1 MRSAA
6 NPALDTFAGGLKV
19 PAIVAPMFLVSGPDL
34 VVESCK
40 AGLCG
45 TFPALNQ
52 RTTEGFDEWLC
63 EIEERQGDGDA
74 PYGVNLIVHGSNP
87 RVEADLEV
95 CIKHKVPLIITS
107 LGAVPDLVKAVH
119 SYGGLVFHD
128 VIQRRHAE
136 KAAEAGV
143 DGIIAVAAGAGGHA
157 GTFSPFALTSEI
169 REFWDGALIL
179 SGSMSHGGHIAAA
192 QMMGCDFAYFG
203 SHFIAAKESM
213 APQGQ
218 KDMMIGASAKDVTY
232 TNKVTGVGANFLTPS
247 LEAAKLH
254 DAPGEMSLNEEARAW
269 KTIWSAGHGTGAV
282 RDVRPTKDICQQLI
296 AEYEAA
302 RSNFCG

>member
-1 MRSAA
+1 MSAA
-6 NPALDTFAGGLKV
+6 LDSFAGGLKV

-45 TFPALNQ
+45 TFPALNH

-63 EIEERQGDGDA
+63 EIEERLDDDAA

-95 CIKHKVPLIITS
+95 CVKHKVPLVITS
-107 LGAVPDLVKAVH
+107 LGAVPDLVNAVQ
-119 SYGGLVFHD
+119 SYG
-128 VIQRRHAE
+128 
-136 KAAEAGV
+136 
-143 DGIIAVAAGAGGHA
+143 
-157 GTFSPFALTSEI
+157 
-169 REFWDGALIL
+169 
-179 SGSMSHGGHIAAA
+179 A
-192 QMMGCDFAYFG
+192 QMMVADYAYFG
-203 SHFIAAKESM
+203 SHFIAATESM

-218 KDMMIGASAKDVTY
+218 KDMMIGASAKDVSY
-232 TNKVTGVGANFLTPS
+232 TDKVTGIGANFLTPS
-247 LEAAKLH
+247 LQAATLH
-254 DAPGEMSLNEEARAW
+254 DAPGEMSLTEEAKAW

-282 RDVRPTKDICQQLI
+282 RDLRPTREICEQLI

-302 RSNFCG
+302 RAKFCG

>member
-1 MRSAA
+1 LTVEDFKAR
-6 NPALDTFAGGLKV
+6 LRI

-34 VVESCK
+34 VVETCK

-52 RTTEGFDEWLC
+52 RTSEGFEDWLK
-63 EIEERQGDGDA
+63 EIGDRLGPDDA
-74 PYGVNLIVHGSNP
+74 PYGVNLIVHPSNP
-87 RVEADLEV
+87 RVMADLELCV
-95 CIKHKVPLIITS
+95 KYKVPLIITS

-157 GTFSPFALTSEI
+157 GTFSPFALTDEI

-179 SGSMSHGGHIAAA
+179 SGSMSHGGHVAAA
-192 QMMGCDFAYFG
+192 EMMRADFGYFG
-203 SHFIAAKESM
+203 THFIAASESM

-218 KDMMIGASAKDVTY
+218 KDMMIDASAKDITY
-232 TNKVTGVGANFLTPS
+232 TDKVSGVFANFLTPS
-247 LEAAKLH
+247 LEAATIH
-254 DAPGEMSLNEEARAW
+254 DAPGKMSLNEEAKAW

-282 RDVRPTKDICQQLI
+282 KDVRPARELCEQLI
-296 AEYEAA
+296 AEYQAA
-302 RSNFCG
+302 KARFCS

>member
-1 MRSAA
+1 MTVDEFKGRMR
-6 NPALDTFAGGLKV
+6 V

-34 VVESCK
+34 VVETCK

-52 RTTEGFDEWLC
+52 RTSEGFEEWLV
-63 EIEERQGDGDA
+63 EIKDRLGPDDA
-74 PYGVNLIVHGSNP
+74 PFGVNLIVHPSNP
-87 RVEADLEV
+87 RVMADLQLCV
-95 CIKHKVPLIITS
+95 KHEVPLIITS

-119 SYGGLVFHD
+119 GYGGLVFHD
-128 VIQRRHAE
+128 VIKRRHAE

-192 QMMGCDFAYFG
+192 QMMGADFGYFG
-203 SHFIAAKESM
+203 SHFIAAEESM
-213 APQGQ
+213 APQDQ
-218 KDMMIGASAKDVTY
+218 KDMMIQASAKDITS
-232 TNKVTGVGANFLTPS
+232 TDKVTGVGANFLTPS
-247 LEAAKLH
+247 LEAATLH
-254 DAPGEMSLNEEARAW
+254 DAPGEMSLNEEAKAW

-282 RDVRPTKDICQQLI
+282 QDVRSTRELCEQLI
-296 AEYEAA
+296 SEYEDAKA
-302 RSNFCG
+302 KFCG

>member
-1 MRSAA
+1 V
-6 NPALDTFAGGLKV
+6 NPALDAFSGGLKV

-63 EIEERQGDGDA
+63 EIEERLGDEGA

-107 LGAVPDLVKAVH
+107 LGAVPDLVNAVH

-128 VIQRRHAE
+128 VIKRRHAE

-157 GTFSPFALTSEI
+157 GTFSPFALTQEI
-169 REFWDGALIL
+169 RQFWDGALIL

-203 SHFIAAKESM
+203 SHFIAAEESM

-218 KDMMIGASAKDVTY
+218 KDMMIDCTAKDITY

-247 LEAAKLH
+247 IEAATLH
-254 DAPGEMSLNEEARAW
+254 DAPGEMSLNEEAKAW
-269 KTIWSAGHGTGAV
+269 KTIWSAGHGTGSV
-282 RDVRPTKDICQQLI
+282 HEVRPAKDICEQLI

-302 RSNFCG
+302 RAKFCR